1 MKVNYN
7 VSAMIANNALNTNDS
22 KLSDSLEKLSSG
34 MKIANAKDNP
44 SGLAMARRMNAQI
57 ESLKTADDSTNDGIS
72 IVETAD
78 GVLSEVQDMVQR
90 MNELAVKSANG
101 TLTSSDRSVIQDEV
115 AQLKDE
121 ITRVSK
127 TTQFNGQNILDGSFD
142 LKGYATIGGAT
153 DSALKVSTY
162 SDQVTSG
169 TTTVSGL
176 NCTYDSTTNT
186 VKLGDTSGLKVQT
199 PDRRPETAYNASE
212 LTVTSS
218 GDIITLSAADG
229 MSIQLKADKSLDGT
243 KEIDLELTGKG
254 AMSVQ
259 VGANEGQTL
268 DMRIPTL
275 SLSNMGLAN
284 TDVTTQDGATSALNE
299 ISDAL
304 QYISQARSRL
314 GAYQNRL
321 EHTDSSLDVTNE
333 NMTSAYS
340 RIMDVDMA
348 EEMTVY
354 STQQVL
360 SQAGTS
366 MLAQANKRPSEV
378 LQLLQ

>member
-1 MKVNYN
+1 MKINYN
-7 VSAMIANNALNTNDS
+7 VSDMIANNALTLNDN
-22 KLSDSLEKLSSG
+22 KLADSLQKLSSG

-44 SGLAMARRMNAQI
+44 SGLAMARKMNAQI
-57 ESLKTADDSTNDGIS
+57 ESLKTAGDSTNDGIS

-78 GVLSEVQDMVQR
+78 GVLSEVQEMLQR
-90 MNELAVKSANG
+90 MNELAVKASNG
-101 TLTSSDRSVIQDEV
+101 TMTSVDRGVVQEEISQLKQEVTRV
-115 AQLKDE
+115 AQ
-121 ITRVSK
+121 

-142 LKGYATIGGAT
+142 LKGYATVDGAT
-153 DSALKVSTY
+153 DTNVKVSSY

-169 TTTVSGL
+169 SVAINGL
-176 NCTYDSTTNT
+176 LCSYNATTNT
-186 VKLGDTSGLKVQT
+186 LSGAAVTSISANGKT
-199 PDRRPETAYNASE
+199 YNASD
-212 LTVTSS
+212 LTVTSA
-218 GDIITLSAADG
+218 GDIVTLSAKDG
-229 MSIQLKADKSLDGT
+229 MSIQLQVDKLLTGT
-243 KEIDLELTGKG
+243 QTCNLELTGKG
-254 AMSVQ
+254 TMSVQ

-268 DMRIPTL
+268 DMRIPEI
-275 SLSNMGLAN
+275 SLSNMGITN
-284 TDVTTQDGATSALNE
+284 TDVSSEDSAKEAINQIKDG
-299 ISDAL
+299 L
-304 QYISQARSRL
+304 QYISDVRSRL

-321 EHTDSSLDVTNE
+321 EHTDNSLDITTE

>member
-1 MKVNYN
+1 MKINYN
-7 VSAMIANNALNTNDS
+7 VSAMIANNALTLNDN
-22 KLSDSLEKLSSG
+22 KLADSLQKLSSG

-44 SGLAMARRMNAQI
+44 SGLAMARKMNAQI
-57 ESLKTADDSTNDGIS
+57 ESLKTAGDSTNDGIS

-78 GVLSEVQDMVQR
+78 GVLSEVQEMLQR
-90 MNELAVKSANG
+90 MNELAVKASNG
-101 TLTSSDRSVIQDEV
+101 TMTSVDRGVVQEEISQLKQEVTRV
-115 AQLKDE
+115 AQ
-121 ITRVSK
+121 

-142 LKGYATIGGAT
+142 LKGYATVGGAT
-153 DSALKVSTY
+153 DTNVKVSSY

-169 TTTVSGL
+169 SVAINGL
-176 NCTYDSTTNT
+176 LCSYNATTNT
-186 VKLGDTSGLKVQT
+186 LSGAAVTSISANGKT
-199 PDRRPETAYNASE
+199 YNASD
-212 LTVTSS
+212 LTVTSA
-218 GDIITLSAADG
+218 GDIVTLSAKDG
-229 MSIQLKADKSLDGT
+229 MSIQLQVDKLLTGT
-243 KEIDLELTGKG
+243 QTCNLELTGKG
-254 AMSVQ
+254 TMSVQ

-268 DMRIPTL
+268 DMRIPEI
-275 SLSNMGLAN
+275 SLSNMGITN
-284 TDVTTQDGATSALNE
+284 TDVSSGDSAKEAINQIKDG
-299 ISDAL
+299 L
-304 QYISQARSRL
+304 QYISDVRSRL

-321 EHTDSSLDVTNE
+321 EHTDNSLDITTE

>member
-199 PDRRPETAYNASE
+199 PDRTATTAYNASE

-229 MSIQLKADKSLDGT
+229 MSIQLKADQGLTGT
-243 KEIDLELTGKG
+243 DSIKLELTGKG

>member
-1 MKVNYN
+1 MKINYN
-7 VSAMIANNALNTNDS
+7 VSAMIANNALTLNDN
-22 KLSDSLEKLSSG
+22 KLADSLQKLSSG

-44 SGLAMARRMNAQI
+44 SGLAMARKMNAQI
-57 ESLKTADDSTNDGIS
+57 ESLKTAGDSTNDGIS

-78 GVLSEVQDMVQR
+78 GVLSEVQEMLQR
-90 MNELAVKSANG
+90 MNELAVKASNG
-101 TLTSSDRSVIQDEV
+101 TMTSVDRGVVQEEISQLKQEVTRV
-115 AQLKDE
+115 AQ
-121 ITRVSK
+121 

-142 LKGYATIGGAT
+142 LKGYATVDGAT
-153 DSALKVSTY
+153 DTNVKVSSY

-169 TTTVSGL
+169 SVALNGL
-176 NCTYDSTTNT
+176 LCSYNATTNT
-186 VKLGDTSGLKVQT
+186 LSGAAVTSISANGKT
-199 PDRRPETAYNASE
+199 YNASD
-212 LTVTSS
+212 LTVTSA
-218 GDIITLSAADG
+218 GDIVTLSAKDG
-229 MSIQLKADKSLDGT
+229 MSIQLQVDKLLTGT
-243 KEIDLELTGKG
+243 QTCNLELTGKG
-254 AMSVQ
+254 TMSVQ

-268 DMRIPTL
+268 DMRIPEI
-275 SLSNMGLAN
+275 SLSNMGITN
-284 TDVTTQDGATSALNE
+284 TDVSSGDSAKEAINQIKDG
-299 ISDAL
+299 L
-304 QYISQARSRL
+304 QYISDVRSRL

-321 EHTDSSLDVTNE
+321 EHTDNSLDITTE

>member
-115 AQLKDE
+115 TQLKDE

-142 LKGYATIGGAT
+142 LKGYATIGGT
-153 DSALKVSTY
+153 TYSTLKVSTY

-199 PDRRPETAYNASE
+199 PDRTATTAYNASE

>member
-115 AQLKDE
+115 TQLKDE

-142 LKGYATIGGAT
+142 LKGYATIGGT
-153 DSALKVSTY
+153 TYSTLKVSTY

-186 VKLGDTSGLKVQT
+186 VKLGDTSGLTVKT
-199 PDRRPETAYNASE
+199 PDTEYSIPG

-229 MSIQLKADKSLDGT
+229 MSIQLKADQGLTGT
-243 KEIDLELTGKG
+243 DSIKLELTGKG

>member
-101 TLTSSDRSVIQDEV
+101 ALTSSDRSVIQDEV
-115 AQLKDE
+115 TQLKDE

-142 LKGYATIGGAT
+142 LKGYATIGGT
-153 DSALKVSTY
+153 TYSTLKVSTY

-199 PDRRPETAYNASE
+199 PDRTATTAYNASE

-229 MSIQLKADKSLDGT
+229 MSIQLKADQDLTGT
-243 KEIDLELTGKG
+243 DSINLELTGKG

>member
-1 MKVNYN
+1 MKINYN
-7 VSAMIANNALNTNDS
+7 VSAMIANNALTLNDN
-22 KLSDSLEKLSSG
+22 KLADSLQKLSSG

-44 SGLAMARRMNAQI
+44 SGLAMARKMNAQI
-57 ESLKTADDSTNDGIS
+57 ESLKTAGDSTNDGIS

-78 GVLSEVQDMVQR
+78 GVLSEVQEMLQR
-90 MNELAVKSANG
+90 MNELAVKASNG
-101 TLTSSDRSVIQDEV
+101 TMTSVDRGVVQEEISQLKQEVTRV
-115 AQLKDE
+115 AQ
-121 ITRVSK
+121 

-142 LKGYATIGGAT
+142 LKGYATVDGAT
-153 DSALKVSTY
+153 DTNVKVSSY

-169 TTTVSGL
+169 SVAINGLLCSYNAATNTVSGAA
-176 NCTYDSTTNT
+176 
-186 VKLGDTSGLKVQT
+186 VTSISANGKT
-199 PDRRPETAYNASE
+199 YNASD
-212 LTVTSS
+212 LTVTSA
-218 GDIITLSAADG
+218 GDIVTLSAKDG
-229 MSIQLKADKSLDGT
+229 MSIQLQVDKLLTGT
-243 KEIDLELTGKG
+243 QTCNLELTGKG
-254 AMSVQ
+254 TMSVQ

-268 DMRIPTL
+268 DMRIPEI
-275 SLSNMGLAN
+275 SLSNMGITN
-284 TDVTTQDGATSALNE
+284 TDVSSEDSAKEAINQIKDG
-299 ISDAL
+299 L
-304 QYISQARSRL
+304 QYISDVRSRL

-321 EHTDSSLDVTNE
+321 EHTDNSLDITTE

>member
-1 MKVNYN
+1 MKINYN
-7 VSAMIANNALNTNDS
+7 VSAMIANNALTLNDN
-22 KLSDSLEKLSSG
+22 KLADSLQKLSSG

-44 SGLAMARRMNAQI
+44 SGLAMARKMNAQI
-57 ESLKTADDSTNDGIS
+57 ESLKTAGDSTNDGIS

-78 GVLSEVQDMVQR
+78 GVLSEVQEMLQR
-90 MNELAVKSANG
+90 MNELAVKASNG
-101 TLTSSDRSVIQDEV
+101 TMTSVDRGVVQEEISQLKQEVTRV
-115 AQLKDE
+115 AQ
-121 ITRVSK
+121 

-142 LKGYATIGGAT
+142 LKGYATVDGAT
-153 DSALKVSTY
+153 DTNVKVSSY

-169 TTTVSGL
+169 SVAINGL
-176 NCTYDSTTNT
+176 FCSYNATTNT
-186 VKLGDTSGLKVQT
+186 LSGAAVTSISANGKT
-199 PDRRPETAYNASE
+199 YNASD
-212 LTVTSS
+212 LTVTSA
-218 GDIITLSAADG
+218 GDIVTLSAKDG
-229 MSIQLKADKSLDGT
+229 MSIQLQVDKLLTGT
-243 KEIDLELTGKG
+243 QTCNLELTGKG
-254 AMSVQ
+254 TMSVQ

-268 DMRIPTL
+268 DMRIPEI
-275 SLSNMGLAN
+275 SLSNMGITN
-284 TDVTTQDGATSALNE
+284 TDVSSEDSAKEAINQIKDG
-299 ISDAL
+299 L
-304 QYISQARSRL
+304 QYISDVRSRL

-321 EHTDSSLDVTNE
+321 EHTDNSLDITTE

>member
-1 MKVNYN
+1 MKINYN
-7 VSAMIANNALNTNDS
+7 VSAMIANNALTLNDN
-22 KLSDSLEKLSSG
+22 KLADSLQKLSSG

-44 SGLAMARRMNAQI
+44 SGLAMARKMNAQI
-57 ESLKTADDSTNDGIS
+57 ESLKTAGDSTNDGIS

-78 GVLSEVQDMVQR
+78 GVLSEVQEMLQR
-90 MNELAVKSANG
+90 MNELAVKASNG
-101 TLTSSDRSVIQDEV
+101 TMTSVDRGVVQEEISQLKQEVTRV
-115 AQLKDE
+115 AQ
-121 ITRVSK
+121 

-142 LKGYATIGGAT
+142 LKGYATVGGAT
-153 DSALKVSTY
+153 DTNVKVSSY

-169 TTTVSGL
+169 SVAINGL
-176 NCTYDSTTNT
+176 LCSYNATTNT
-186 VKLGDTSGLKVQT
+186 LSGAAVTSISANGKT
-199 PDRRPETAYNASE
+199 YNASD
-212 LTVTSS
+212 LTVTSA
-218 GDIITLSAADG
+218 GDIVTLSAKDG
-229 MSIQLKADKSLDGT
+229 MSIQLQVDKLLTGT
-243 KEIDLELTGKG
+243 QTCNLELTGKG
-254 AMSVQ
+254 TMSVQ

-268 DMRIPTL
+268 DMRIPEI
-275 SLSNMGLAN
+275 SLSNMGITN
-284 TDVTTQDGATSALNE
+284 TDVSSEDSAKEAINQIKDG
-299 ISDAL
+299 L
-304 QYISQARSRL
+304 QYISDVRSRL

-321 EHTDSSLDVTNE
+321 EHTDNSLDITTE

>member
-1 MKVNYN
+1 MKINYN
-7 VSAMIANNALNTNDS
+7 VSAMIANNALTLNDN
-22 KLSDSLEKLSSG
+22 KLADSLQKLSSG

-44 SGLAMARRMNAQI
+44 SGLAMARKMNAQI
-57 ESLKTADDSTNDGIS
+57 ESLKTAGDSTNDGIS

-78 GVLSEVQDMVQR
+78 GVLSEVQEMLQR
-90 MNELAVKSANG
+90 MNELAVKASNG
-101 TLTSSDRSVIQDEV
+101 TMTSVDRGVVQEEISQLKQEVTRV
-115 AQLKDE
+115 AQ
-121 ITRVSK
+121 

-142 LKGYATIGGAT
+142 LKGYATVDGAT
-153 DSALKVSTY
+153 DTNVKVSSY

-169 TTTVSGL
+169 SVAINGL
-176 NCTYDSTTNT
+176 LCSYNATTNT
-186 VKLGDTSGLKVQT
+186 LSGAAVTSISANGKT
-199 PDRRPETAYNASE
+199 YNASD
-212 LTVTSS
+212 LTVTSA
-218 GDIITLSAADG
+218 GDIVTLSAKDG
-229 MSIQLKADKSLDGT
+229 MSIQLQVDKLLTGT
-243 KEIDLELTGKG
+243 QTCNLELTGKG
-254 AMSVQ
+254 TMSVQ

-268 DMRIPTL
+268 DMRIPEI
-275 SLSNMGLAN
+275 SLSNMGITN
-284 TDVTTQDGATSALNE
+284 TDVSSEDSAKEAITQIKDG
-299 ISDAL
+299 L
-304 QYISQARSRL
+304 QYISDVRSRL

-321 EHTDSSLDVTNE
+321 EHTDNSLDITTE

>member
-101 TLTSSDRSVIQDEV
+101 ALTSSDRSVIQDEV
-115 AQLKDE
+115 TQLKDE

-169 TTTVSGL
+169 TTIVSGL
-176 NCTYDSTTNT
+176 KCTYDSATNT

-229 MSIQLKADKSLDGT
+229 MSIQLKADQGLTGT
-243 KEIDLELTGKG
+243 DSIKLELTGKG

>member
-101 TLTSSDRSVIQDEV
+101 ALTSSDRSVIQDEV
-115 AQLKDE
+115 TQLKDE

-142 LKGYATIGGAT
+142 LKGYATIGGT
-153 DSALKVSTY
+153 TYSTLKVSTY

-199 PDRRPETAYNASE
+199 PDRTATTAYNASE

>member
-1 MKVNYN
+1 MKINYN
-7 VSAMIANNALNTNDS
+7 VSAMIANNALTLNDN
-22 KLSDSLEKLSSG
+22 KLADSLQKLSSG

-44 SGLAMARRMNAQI
+44 SGLAMARKMNAQI
-57 ESLKTADDSTNDGIS
+57 ESLKTAGDSTNDGIS

-78 GVLSEVQDMVQR
+78 GVLSEVQEMLQR
-90 MNELAVKSANG
+90 MNELAVKASNG
-101 TLTSSDRSVIQDEV
+101 TMTSVDRGVVQEEISQLKQEVTRV
-115 AQLKDE
+115 AQ
-121 ITRVSK
+121 

-142 LKGYATIGGAT
+142 LKGYATVDGAT
-153 DSALKVSTY
+153 DTNVKVSSY

-169 TTTVSGL
+169 SVAINGLLCSYNAATNTVSGAA
-176 NCTYDSTTNT
+176 
-186 VKLGDTSGLKVQT
+186 VTSISANGKT
-199 PDRRPETAYNASE
+199 YNASD
-212 LTVTSS
+212 LTVTSA
-218 GDIITLSAADG
+218 GDIVTLSAKDG
-229 MSIQLKADKSLDGT
+229 MSIQLQVDKLLTGT
-243 KEIDLELTGKG
+243 QTCNLELTGKG
-254 AMSVQ
+254 TMSVQ

-268 DMRIPTL
+268 DMRIPEI
-275 SLSNMGLAN
+275 SLSNMGITN
-284 TDVTTQDGATSALNE
+284 TDVSSEDSAKEAINQIKDG
-299 ISDAL
+299 L
-304 QYISQARSRL
+304 QYISDVRSRL

-321 EHTDSSLDVTNE
+321 EHTDNSLDITTE

-360 SQAGTS
+360 SQAGPS

>member
-115 AQLKDE
+115 TQLKDE

-142 LKGYATIGGAT
+142 LKGYATIGGT
-153 DSALKVSTY
+153 TYSTLKVSTY

-199 PDRRPETAYNASE
+199 PDRTATTAYNASE

-229 MSIQLKADKSLDGT
+229 MSIQLKADQDLTGT
-243 KEIDLELTGKG
+243 DSINLELTGKG

>member
-1 MKVNYN
+1 MKINYN
-7 VSAMIANNALNTNDS
+7 VSAMIANNALTLNDN
-22 KLSDSLEKLSSG
+22 KLADSLQKLSSG

-44 SGLAMARRMNAQI
+44 SGLAMARKMNAQI
-57 ESLKTADDSTNDGIS
+57 ESLKTAGDSTNDGIS

-78 GVLSEVQDMVQR
+78 GVLSEVQEMLQR
-90 MNELAVKSANG
+90 MNELAVKASNG
-101 TLTSSDRSVIQDEV
+101 TMTSVDRGVVQEEISQLKQEVTRV
-115 AQLKDE
+115 AQ
-121 ITRVSK
+121 

-142 LKGYATIGGAT
+142 LKGYATVDGAT
-153 DSALKVSTY
+153 DTNVKVSSY

-169 TTTVSGL
+169 SVAINGL
-176 NCTYDSTTNT
+176 LCSYNATTNT
-186 VKLGDTSGLKVQT
+186 LSGAAVTSISANGKT
-199 PDRRPETAYNASE
+199 YNASD
-212 LTVTSS
+212 LTVTSA
-218 GDIITLSAADG
+218 GDIVTLSAKDG
-229 MSIQLKADKSLDGT
+229 MSIQLQVDKLLTGT
-243 KEIDLELTGKG
+243 QTCNLELTGKG
-254 AMSVQ
+254 TMSVQ

-268 DMRIPTL
+268 DMRIPEI
-275 SLSNMGLAN
+275 SLSNMGITN
-284 TDVTTQDGATSALNE
+284 TDVSSEDSAKEAINQIKDG
-299 ISDAL
+299 L
-304 QYISQARSRL
+304 QYISDVRSRL

-321 EHTDSSLDVTNE
+321 EHTDNSLDITTE

>member
-1 MKVNYN
+1 MKINYN
-7 VSAMIANNALNTNDS
+7 VSAMIANNALTLNDN
-22 KLSDSLEKLSSG
+22 KLADSLQKLSSG

-44 SGLAMARRMNAQI
+44 SGLAMARKMNAQI
-57 ESLKTADDSTNDGIS
+57 ESLKTAGDSTNDGIS

-78 GVLSEVQDMVQR
+78 GVLSEVQEMLQR
-90 MNELAVKSANG
+90 MNELAVKASNG
-101 TLTSSDRSVIQDEV
+101 TMTSVDRGVVQEEISQLKQEVTRV
-115 AQLKDE
+115 AQ
-121 ITRVSK
+121 

-142 LKGYATIGGAT
+142 LKGYATVDGAT
-153 DSALKVSTY
+153 DTNVKVSSY

-169 TTTVSGL
+169 SVALNGLLCSYNAATNTVSGAA
-176 NCTYDSTTNT
+176 
-186 VKLGDTSGLKVQT
+186 VTSISANGKT
-199 PDRRPETAYNASE
+199 YNASD
-212 LTVTSS
+212 LTVTSA
-218 GDIITLSAADG
+218 GDIVTLSAKDG
-229 MSIQLKADKSLDGT
+229 MSIQLQVDKLLTGT
-243 KEIDLELTGKG
+243 QTCNLELTGKG
-254 AMSVQ
+254 TMSVQ

-268 DMRIPTL
+268 DMRIPEI
-275 SLSNMGLAN
+275 SLSNMGITN
-284 TDVTTQDGATSALNE
+284 TDVSSGDSAKEAINQIKDG
-299 ISDAL
+299 L
-304 QYISQARSRL
+304 QYISDVRSRL

-321 EHTDSSLDVTNE
+321 EHTDNSLDITTE

>member
-1 MKVNYN
+1 MKINYN
-7 VSAMIANNALNTNDS
+7 VSAMIANNALTLNDN
-22 KLSDSLEKLSSG
+22 KLADSLQKLSSG

-44 SGLAMARRMNAQI
+44 SGLAMARKMNAQI
-57 ESLKTADDSTNDGIS
+57 ESLKTAGDSTNDGIS

-78 GVLSEVQDMVQR
+78 GVLSEVQEMLQR
-90 MNELAVKSANG
+90 MNELAVKASNG
-101 TLTSSDRSVIQDEV
+101 TMTSVDRGVVQEEISQLKQEVTRV
-115 AQLKDE
+115 AQ
-121 ITRVSK
+121 

-142 LKGYATIGGAT
+142 LKGYATVDGAT
-153 DSALKVSTY
+153 DTNVKVSSY

-169 TTTVSGL
+169 SVAINGL
-176 NCTYDSTTNT
+176 LCSYNATTNT
-186 VKLGDTSGLKVQT
+186 VSGAAVTSISANGKT
-199 PDRRPETAYNASE
+199 YNASD
-212 LTVTSS
+212 LTVTSA
-218 GDIITLSAADG
+218 GDIVTLSAKDG
-229 MSIQLKADKSLDGT
+229 MSIQLQVDKLLTGT
-243 KEIDLELTGKG
+243 QTCNLELTGKG
-254 AMSVQ
+254 TMSVQ

-268 DMRIPTL
+268 DMRIPEI
-275 SLSNMGLAN
+275 SLSNMGITN
-284 TDVTTQDGATSALNE
+284 TDVSSGDSAKEAINQIKDG
-299 ISDAL
+299 L
-304 QYISQARSRL
+304 QYISDVRSRL

-321 EHTDSSLDVTNE
+321 EHTDNSLDITTE

>member
-115 AQLKDE
+115 TQLKDE

-142 LKGYATIGGAT
+142 LKGYATIGGT
-153 DSALKVSTY
+153 TYSTLKVSTY

-186 VKLGDTSGLKVQT
+186 VKLGDTSGLTVKT
-199 PDRRPETAYNASE
+199 PDTEYSIPG

-229 MSIQLKADKSLDGT
+229 MSIQLKADQDLTGT
-243 KEIDLELTGKG
+243 DSINLELTGKG

>member
-1 MKVNYN
+1 MKINYN
-7 VSAMIANNALNTNDS
+7 VSAMIANNALTLNDN
-22 KLSDSLEKLSSG
+22 KLADSLQKLSSG

-44 SGLAMARRMNAQI
+44 SGLAMARKMNAQI
-57 ESLKTADDSTNDGIS
+57 ESLKTAGDSTNDGIS

-78 GVLSEVQDMVQR
+78 GVLSEVQEMLQR
-90 MNELAVKSANG
+90 MNELAVKASNG
-101 TLTSSDRSVIQDEV
+101 TMTSVDRGVVQEEISQLKQEVTRV
-115 AQLKDE
+115 AQ
-121 ITRVSK
+121 

-142 LKGYATIGGAT
+142 LKGYATVDGAT
-153 DSALKVSTY
+153 DTNVKVSSY

-169 TTTVSGL
+169 SVAINGL
-176 NCTYDSTTNT
+176 LCSYNATTNT
-186 VKLGDTSGLKVQT
+186 LSGAAVTSISANGKT
-199 PDRRPETAYNASE
+199 YNASD
-212 LTVTSS
+212 LTVTSA
-218 GDIITLSAADG
+218 GDIVTLSAKDG
-229 MSIQLKADKSLDGT
+229 MSIQLQVDKLLTGT
-243 KEIDLELTGKG
+243 QTCNLELTGKG
-254 AMSVQ
+254 TMSVQ

-268 DMRIPTL
+268 DMRIPEI
-275 SLSNMGLAN
+275 SLSNMGITN
-284 TDVTTQDGATSALNE
+284 TDVCSEDSAKEAINQIKDG
-299 ISDAL
+299 L
-304 QYISQARSRL
+304 QYISDVRSRL

-321 EHTDSSLDVTNE
+321 EHTDNSLDITTE

>member
-1 MKVNYN
+1 MKINYN
-7 VSAMIANNALNTNDS
+7 VSAMIANNALTLNDN
-22 KLSDSLEKLSSG
+22 KLADSLQKLSSG

-44 SGLAMARRMNAQI
+44 SGLAMARKMNAQI
-57 ESLKTADDSTNDGIS
+57 ESLKTAGDSTNDGIS

-78 GVLSEVQDMVQR
+78 GVLSEVQEMLQR
-90 MNELAVKSANG
+90 MNELAVKASNG
-101 TLTSSDRSVIQDEV
+101 TMTSVDRGVVQEEISQLKQEVTRV
-115 AQLKDE
+115 AQ
-121 ITRVSK
+121 

-142 LKGYATIGGAT
+142 LKGYATVDGAT
-153 DSALKVSTY
+153 DTNVKVSSY

-169 TTTVSGL
+169 SVAINGL
-176 NCTYDSTTNT
+176 LCSYNATTNT
-186 VKLGDTSGLKVQT
+186 VSGAAVTSISANGKT
-199 PDRRPETAYNASE
+199 YNASD
-212 LTVTSS
+212 LTVTSA
-218 GDIITLSAADG
+218 GDIVTLSAKDG
-229 MSIQLKADKSLDGT
+229 MSIQLQVDKLLTGT
-243 KEIDLELTGKG
+243 QTCNLELTGKG
-254 AMSVQ
+254 TMSVQ

-268 DMRIPTL
+268 DMRIPEI
-275 SLSNMGLAN
+275 SLSNMGITN
-284 TDVTTQDGATSALNE
+284 TDVSSEDSAKEAINQIKDG
-299 ISDAL
+299 L
-304 QYISQARSRL
+304 QYISDVRSRL

-321 EHTDSSLDVTNE
+321 EHTDNSLDITTE

>member
-115 AQLKDE
+115 TQLKDE

-199 PDRRPETAYNASE
+199 PDRTATTAYNASE

-229 MSIQLKADKSLDGT
+229 MSIQLKADQGLTGT
-243 KEIDLELTGKG
+243 DSIKLELTGKG

>member
-1 MKVNYN
+1 MKINYN
-7 VSAMIANNALNTNDS
+7 VSAMIANNALTLNDN
-22 KLSDSLEKLSSG
+22 KLADSLQKLSSG

-44 SGLAMARRMNAQI
+44 SGLAMARKMNAQI
-57 ESLKTADDSTNDGIS
+57 ESLKTAGDSTNDGIS

-78 GVLSEVQDMVQR
+78 GVLSEVQEMLQR
-90 MNELAVKSANG
+90 MNEIAVKASNG
-101 TLTSSDRSVIQDEV
+101 TMTSVDRGVVQEEISQLKQEVTRV
-115 AQLKDE
+115 AQ
-121 ITRVSK
+121 

-142 LKGYATIGGAT
+142 LKGYATVDGAT
-153 DSALKVSTY
+153 DTNVKVSSY

-169 TTTVSGL
+169 SVAINGL
-176 NCTYDSTTNT
+176 LCSYNATTNT
-186 VKLGDTSGLKVQT
+186 LSGAAVTSISANGKT
-199 PDRRPETAYNASE
+199 YNASD
-212 LTVTSS
+212 LTVTSA
-218 GDIITLSAADG
+218 GDIVTLSAKDG
-229 MSIQLKADKSLDGT
+229 MSIQLQVDKLLTGT
-243 KEIDLELTGKG
+243 QTCNLELTGKG
-254 AMSVQ
+254 TMSVQ

-268 DMRIPTL
+268 DMRIPEI
-275 SLSNMGLAN
+275 SLSNMGITN
-284 TDVTTQDGATSALNE
+284 TDVSSGDSAKEAINQIKDG
-299 ISDAL
+299 L
-304 QYISQARSRL
+304 QYISDVRSRL

-321 EHTDSSLDVTNE
+321 EHTDNSLDITTE

>member
-101 TLTSSDRSVIQDEV
+101 ALTSSDRSVIQDEV
-115 AQLKDE
+115 TQLKDE

-142 LKGYATIGGAT
+142 LKGYATIGGT
-153 DSALKVSTY
+153 TYSTLKVSTY

-186 VKLGDTSGLKVQT
+186 VKLGDTSGLTVKT
-199 PDRRPETAYNASE
+199 PDTEYSIPG

-229 MSIQLKADKSLDGT
+229 MSIQLKADQDLTGT
-243 KEIDLELTGKG
+243 DSINLELTGKG

>member
-1 MKVNYN
+1 MKINYN
-7 VSAMIANNALNTNDS
+7 VSAMIANNALTLNDN
-22 KLSDSLEKLSSG
+22 KLADSLQKLSSG

-44 SGLAMARRMNAQI
+44 SGLAMARKMNAQI
-57 ESLKTADDSTNDGIS
+57 ESLKTAGDSTNDGIS

-78 GVLSEVQDMVQR
+78 GVLSEVQEMLQR
-90 MNELAVKSANG
+90 MNELAVKASNG
-101 TLTSSDRSVIQDEV
+101 TMTSVDRGVVQEEISQLKQEVTRV
-115 AQLKDE
+115 AQ
-121 ITRVSK
+121 

-142 LKGYATIGGAT
+142 LKGYATVDGAT
-153 DSALKVSTY
+153 DTNVKVSSY

-169 TTTVSGL
+169 SVAINGL
-176 NCTYDSTTNT
+176 LCSYNATTNT
-186 VKLGDTSGLKVQT
+186 LSGAAVTSISANGKT
-199 PDRRPETAYNASE
+199 YNASD
-212 LTVTSS
+212 LTVTSA
-218 GDIITLSAADG
+218 GDIVTLSAKDG
-229 MSIQLKADKSLDGT
+229 MSIQLQVDKSLTGT
-243 KEIDLELTGKG
+243 QTCNLELTGKG
-254 AMSVQ
+254 TMSVQ

-268 DMRIPTL
+268 DMRIPEI
-275 SLSNMGLAN
+275 SLSNMGITN
-284 TDVTTQDGATSALNE
+284 TDVSSGDSAKEAINQIKDG
-299 ISDAL
+299 L
-304 QYISQARSRL
+304 QYISDVRSRL

-321 EHTDSSLDVTNE
+321 EHTDNSLDITTE

>member
-1 MKVNYN
+1 MKINYN
-7 VSAMIANNALNTNDS
+7 VSAMIANNALTLNDN
-22 KLSDSLEKLSSG
+22 KLADSLQKLSSG

-44 SGLAMARRMNAQI
+44 SGLAMARKMNAQI
-57 ESLKTADDSTNDGIS
+57 ESLKTAGDSTNDGIS

-78 GVLSEVQDMVQR
+78 GVLSEVQEMLQR
-90 MNELAVKSANG
+90 MNELAVKASNG
-101 TLTSSDRSVIQDEV
+101 TMTSVDRGVVQEEISQLKQEVTRV
-115 AQLKDE
+115 AQ
-121 ITRVSK
+121 

-142 LKGYATIGGAT
+142 LKGYATVGGAT
-153 DSALKVSTY
+153 DTNVKVSSY

-169 TTTVSGL
+169 SVAINGLLCSYNAATNTVSGAA
-176 NCTYDSTTNT
+176 
-186 VKLGDTSGLKVQT
+186 VTSISANGKT
-199 PDRRPETAYNASE
+199 YNASD
-212 LTVTSS
+212 LTVTSA
-218 GDIITLSAADG
+218 GDIVTLSAKDG
-229 MSIQLKADKSLDGT
+229 MSIQLQVDKLLTGT
-243 KEIDLELTGKG
+243 QTCNLELTGKG
-254 AMSVQ
+254 TMSVQ

-268 DMRIPTL
+268 DMRIPEI
-275 SLSNMGLAN
+275 SLSNMGITN
-284 TDVTTQDGATSALNE
+284 TDVSSEDSAKEAINQIKDG
-299 ISDAL
+299 L
-304 QYISQARSRL
+304 QYISDVRSRL

-321 EHTDSSLDVTNE
+321 EHTDNSLDITTE

>member
-115 AQLKDE
+115 TQLKDE

-176 NCTYDSTTNT
+176 KCTYDSTTNT
-186 VKLGDTSGLKVQT
+186 VKLGDTSGLKVHT
-199 PDRRPETAYNASE
+199 PDRTATTAYNASE

-229 MSIQLKADKSLDGT
+229 MSIQLKADQDLTGT
-243 KEIDLELTGKG
+243 DSINLELTGKG

>member
-1 MKVNYN
+1 MKINYN
-7 VSAMIANNALNTNDS
+7 VSAMIANNALTLNDN
-22 KLSDSLEKLSSG
+22 KLADSLQKLSSG

-44 SGLAMARRMNAQI
+44 SGLAMARKMNAQI
-57 ESLKTADDSTNDGIS
+57 ESLKTAGDSTNDGIS

-78 GVLSEVQDMVQR
+78 GVLSEVQEMLQR
-90 MNELAVKSANG
+90 MNELAVKASNG
-101 TLTSSDRSVIQDEV
+101 TMTSVDRGVVQEEISQLKQEVTRV
-115 AQLKDE
+115 AQ
-121 ITRVSK
+121 

-142 LKGYATIGGAT
+142 LKGYATVDGAT
-153 DSALKVSTY
+153 DTNVKVSSY

-169 TTTVSGL
+169 SVAINGL
-176 NCTYDSTTNT
+176 LCSYNATTNT
-186 VKLGDTSGLKVQT
+186 LSGAAVTSISANGKT
-199 PDRRPETAYNASE
+199 YNASD
-212 LTVTSS
+212 LTVTSA
-218 GDIITLSAADG
+218 GDIVTLSAKDG
-229 MSIQLKADKSLDGT
+229 MSIQLQVDKLLTGT
-243 KEIDLELTGKG
+243 QTCNLELTGKG
-254 AMSVQ
+254 TMSVQ

-268 DMRIPTL
+268 DMRIPEI
-275 SLSNMGLAN
+275 SLSNMGITN
-284 TDVTTQDGATSALNE
+284 TDVSSGDSAKEAINQIKDG
-299 ISDAL
+299 L
-304 QYISQARSRL
+304 QYISDVRSRL

-321 EHTDSSLDVTNE
+321 EHTDNSLDITTE

>member
-1 MKVNYN
+1 MKINYN
-7 VSAMIANNALNTNDS
+7 VSAMIANNALTLNDN
-22 KLSDSLEKLSSG
+22 KLADSLQKLSSG

-44 SGLAMARRMNAQI
+44 SGLAMARKMNAQI
-57 ESLKTADDSTNDGIS
+57 ESLKTAGDSTNDGIS

-78 GVLSEVQDMVQR
+78 GVLSEVQEMLQR
-90 MNELAVKSANG
+90 MNELAVKASNG
-101 TLTSSDRSVIQDEV
+101 TMTSVDRSVVQEEITQLKQEVTRV
-115 AQLKDE
+115 AQ
-121 ITRVSK
+121 

-142 LKGYATIGGAT
+142 LKGYATVDGAT
-153 DSALKVSTY
+153 DTNVKVSSY

-169 TTTVSGL
+169 SVAINGLLCSYNAATNTVSGAA
-176 NCTYDSTTNT
+176 
-186 VKLGDTSGLKVQT
+186 VTSISANGKT
-199 PDRRPETAYNASE
+199 YNASD
-212 LTVTSS
+212 LTVTSA
-218 GDIITLSAADG
+218 GDIVTLSAKDG
-229 MSIQLKADKSLDGT
+229 MSIQLQVDKLLTGT
-243 KEIDLELTGKG
+243 QTCNLELTGKG
-254 AMSVQ
+254 TMSVQ

-268 DMRIPTL
+268 DMRIPEI
-275 SLSNMGLAN
+275 SLSNMGITN
-284 TDVTTQDGATSALNE
+284 TDVSSEDSAKEAINQIKDG
-299 ISDAL
+299 L
-304 QYISQARSRL
+304 QYISDVRSRL

-321 EHTDSSLDVTNE
+321 EHTDNSLDITTE

>member
-1 MKVNYN
+1 MKINYN
-7 VSAMIANNALNTNDS
+7 VSAMIANNALTLNDN
-22 KLSDSLEKLSSG
+22 KLADSLQKLSSG

-44 SGLAMARRMNAQI
+44 SGLAMARKMNAQI
-57 ESLKTADDSTNDGIS
+57 ESLKTAGDSTNDGIS

-78 GVLSEVQDMVQR
+78 GVLSEVQEMLQR
-90 MNELAVKSANG
+90 MNELAVKASNG
-101 TLTSSDRSVIQDEV
+101 TMTSVDRGVVQEEISQLKQEVTRV
-115 AQLKDE
+115 AQ
-121 ITRVSK
+121 

-142 LKGYATIGGAT
+142 LKGYATVDGAT
-153 DSALKVSTY
+153 DTNVKVSSY

-169 TTTVSGL
+169 SVAINGLLCSYNAATNTVSGAA
-176 NCTYDSTTNT
+176 
-186 VKLGDTSGLKVQT
+186 VTSISANGKT
-199 PDRRPETAYNASE
+199 YNASD
-212 LTVTSS
+212 LTVTSA
-218 GDIITLSAADG
+218 GDIVTLSAKDG
-229 MSIQLKADKSLDGT
+229 MSIQLQVDKLLTGT
-243 KEIDLELTGKG
+243 QTCNLELTGKG
-254 AMSVQ
+254 TMSVQ

-268 DMRIPTL
+268 DMRIPEI
-275 SLSNMGLAN
+275 SLSNMGITN
-284 TDVTTQDGATSALNE
+284 TDVSSGDSAKEAINQIKDG
-299 ISDAL
+299 L
-304 QYISQARSRL
+304 QYISDVRSRL

-321 EHTDSSLDVTNE
+321 EHTDNSLDITTE

>member
-1 MKVNYN
+1 MKINYN
-7 VSAMIANNALNTNDS
+7 VSAMIANNALTLNDN
-22 KLSDSLEKLSSG
+22 KLADSLQKLSSG

-44 SGLAMARRMNAQI
+44 SGLAMARKMNAQI
-57 ESLKTADDSTNDGIS
+57 ESLKTAGDSTNDGIS

-78 GVLSEVQDMVQR
+78 GVLSEVQEMLQR
-90 MNELAVKSANG
+90 MNELAVKASNG
-101 TLTSSDRSVIQDEV
+101 TMTSVDRGVVQEEISQLKQEVTRV
-115 AQLKDE
+115 AQ
-121 ITRVSK
+121 

-142 LKGYATIGGAT
+142 LKGYATVDGAT
-153 DSALKVSTY
+153 DTNVKVSSY

-169 TTTVSGL
+169 NVAINKLLCSY
-176 NCTYDSTTNT
+176 NATTNT
-186 VKLGDTSGLKVQT
+186 LSGAAVTSISANGKT
-199 PDRRPETAYNASE
+199 YNASD
-212 LTVTSS
+212 LTVTSA
-218 GDIITLSAADG
+218 GDIVTLSAKDG
-229 MSIQLKADKSLDGT
+229 MSIQLQVDKLLTGT
-243 KEIDLELTGKG
+243 QTCNLELTGKG
-254 AMSVQ
+254 TMSVQ

-268 DMRIPTL
+268 DMRIPEI
-275 SLSNMGLAN
+275 SLSNMGITN
-284 TDVTTQDGATSALNE
+284 TDVSSGDSAKEAINQIKDG
-299 ISDAL
+299 L
-304 QYISQARSRL
+304 QYISDVRSRL

-321 EHTDSSLDVTNE
+321 EHTDNSLDITTE

>member
-142 LKGYATIGGAT
+142 LKGYATIGGT
-153 DSALKVSTY
+153 TYSTLKVSTY

>member
-1 MKVNYN
+1 MKINYN
-7 VSAMIANNALNTNDS
+7 VSAMIANNALTLNDN
-22 KLSDSLEKLSSG
+22 KLADSLQKLSSG

-44 SGLAMARRMNAQI
+44 SGLAMARKMNAQI
-57 ESLKTADDSTNDGIS
+57 ESLKTAGDSTNDGIS

-78 GVLSEVQDMVQR
+78 GVLSKVQEMLQR
-90 MNELAVKSANG
+90 MNELAVKASNG
-101 TLTSSDRSVIQDEV
+101 TMTSVDRGVVQEEISQLKQEVTRV
-115 AQLKDE
+115 AQ
-121 ITRVSK
+121 

-142 LKGYATIGGAT
+142 LKGYATVDGAT
-153 DSALKVSTY
+153 DTNVKVSSY

-169 TTTVSGL
+169 SVAINGL
-176 NCTYDSTTNT
+176 LCSYNATTNT
-186 VKLGDTSGLKVQT
+186 LSGAAVTSISANGKT
-199 PDRRPETAYNASE
+199 YNASD
-212 LTVTSS
+212 LTVTSA
-218 GDIITLSAADG
+218 GDIVTLSAKDG
-229 MSIQLKADKSLDGT
+229 MSIQLQVDKLLTGT
-243 KEIDLELTGKG
+243 QTCNLELTGKG
-254 AMSVQ
+254 TMSVQ

-268 DMRIPTL
+268 DMRIPEI
-275 SLSNMGLAN
+275 SLSNMGITN
-284 TDVTTQDGATSALNE
+284 TDVSSEDSAKEAINQIKDG
-299 ISDAL
+299 L
-304 QYISQARSRL
+304 QYISDVRSRL

-321 EHTDSSLDVTNE
+321 EHTDNSLDITTE

>member
-1 MKVNYN
+1 MKINYN
-7 VSAMIANNALNTNDS
+7 VSAMIANNALTLNDN
-22 KLSDSLEKLSSG
+22 KLADSLQKLSSG

-44 SGLAMARRMNAQI
+44 SGLAMARKMNAQI
-57 ESLKTADDSTNDGIS
+57 ESLKTAGDSTNDGIS

-78 GVLSEVQDMVQR
+78 GVLSEVQEMLQR
-90 MNELAVKSANG
+90 MNELAVKASNG
-101 TLTSSDRSVIQDEV
+101 TMTSVDRGVVQEEISQLKQEVTRV
-115 AQLKDE
+115 AQ
-121 ITRVSK
+121 

-142 LKGYATIGGAT
+142 LKGYATVGGAT
-153 DSALKVSTY
+153 DTNVKVSSY

-169 TTTVSGL
+169 SVAINGLLCSYNAATNTVSGAA
-176 NCTYDSTTNT
+176 
-186 VKLGDTSGLKVQT
+186 VTSISANGKT
-199 PDRRPETAYNASE
+199 YNASD
-212 LTVTSS
+212 LTVTSA
-218 GDIITLSAADG
+218 GDIVTLSAKDR
-229 MSIQLKADKSLDGT
+229 MSIQLQVDKLLTGT
-243 KEIDLELTGKG
+243 QTCNLELTGKG
-254 AMSVQ
+254 TMSVQ

-268 DMRIPTL
+268 DMRIPEI
-275 SLSNMGLAN
+275 SLSNMGITN
-284 TDVTTQDGATSALNE
+284 TDVSSEDSAKEAINQIKDG
-299 ISDAL
+299 L
-304 QYISQARSRL
+304 QYISDVRSRL

-321 EHTDSSLDVTNE
+321 EHTDNSLDITTE

>member
-1 MKVNYN
+1 MKINYN
-7 VSAMIANNALNTNDS
+7 VSAMIANNALTLNDN
-22 KLSDSLEKLSSG
+22 KLADSLQKLSSG

-44 SGLAMARRMNAQI
+44 SGLAMARKMNAQI
-57 ESLKTADDSTNDGIS
+57 ESLKTAGDSTNDGIS

-78 GVLSEVQDMVQR
+78 GVLSEVQEMLQR
-90 MNELAVKSANG
+90 MNELAVKASNG
-101 TLTSSDRSVIQDEV
+101 TMTSVDRGVVQEEISQLKQEVTRV
-115 AQLKDE
+115 AQ
-121 ITRVSK
+121 

-142 LKGYATIGGAT
+142 LKGYATVDGAT
-153 DSALKVSTY
+153 DTNVKVSSY

-169 TTTVSGL
+169 SVAINGL
-176 NCTYDSTTNT
+176 LCSYNATTNT
-186 VKLGDTSGLKVQT
+186 LSGAAVTSISANGKT
-199 PDRRPETAYNASE
+199 YNASD
-212 LTVTSS
+212 LTVTSA
-218 GDIITLSAADG
+218 GDIVTLSAKDG
-229 MSIQLKADKSLDGT
+229 MSIQLQVDKLLRGT
-243 KEIDLELTGKG
+243 QTCNLELTGKG
-254 AMSVQ
+254 TMSVQ

-268 DMRIPTL
+268 DMRIPEI
-275 SLSNMGLAN
+275 SLSNMGITN
-284 TDVTTQDGATSALNE
+284 TDVSSGDSAKEAINQIKDG
-299 ISDAL
+299 L
-304 QYISQARSRL
+304 QYISDVRSRL

-321 EHTDSSLDVTNE
+321 EHTDNSLDITTE